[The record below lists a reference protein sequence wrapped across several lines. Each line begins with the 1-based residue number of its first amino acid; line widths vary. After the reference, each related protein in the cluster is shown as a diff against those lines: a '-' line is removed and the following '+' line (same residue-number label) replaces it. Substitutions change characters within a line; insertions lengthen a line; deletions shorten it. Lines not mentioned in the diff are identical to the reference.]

1 MEQYK
6 IGLSD
11 EAKKDL
17 GNISSYI
24 LYELKSPQAAEA
36 VLTDLESAIVSL
48 DFLPDRI
55 PLAREDSWKKQG
67 IHAMVVRNYL
77 IYFLIDEV
85 KHQVNIV
92 RIIYG
97 KRDQA
102 QVDYKL

>member
-36 VLTDLESAIVSL
+36 VLADLESAIVSL

-85 KHQVNIV
+85 KLQVNIV